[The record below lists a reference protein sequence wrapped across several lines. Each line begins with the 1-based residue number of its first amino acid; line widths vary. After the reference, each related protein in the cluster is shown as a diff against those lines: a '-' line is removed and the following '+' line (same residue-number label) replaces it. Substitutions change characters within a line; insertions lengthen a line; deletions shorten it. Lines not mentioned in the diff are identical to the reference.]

1 MESIGLGG
9 FGTVFRGRSG
19 NTGEIVAVK
28 EILLTG
34 GGGAIPSAVMHE
46 VSSLQ
51 ALKHRNIVHLRD
63 VFRTE
68 TKVTLV
74 FEYCY
79 QDLRSY
85 MDQYG

>member
-1 MESIGLGG
+1 M
-9 FGTVFRGRSG
+9 
-19 NTGEIVAVK
+19 AVK